1 VSAPFALVVGA
12 GPGVS
17 AALARRLGAAGFRI
31 GLVARDEQRLAELAA
46 PLRAEGVDARTAA
59 ADAGDADALTQA
71 VAGLAREAGRLDVLH
86 YNPSQYRAGGAT
98 EVSASDLLDDL
109 AVGAAGLL
117 TAVRAGL
124 PHLLDRGGTVT
135 ATGSGAA
142 DRPMRGA
149 LTLGVQKAALRAL
162 VQGLALELTPRGV
175 HVATVTVRG
184 TVRPD
189 TPFSPDAVAAA
200 LAGLVEQTAGPREAW
215 TTLAELTRDG
225 LRVLA

>member
-1 VSAPFALVVGA
+1 MSVPFALVVGA

-117 TAVRAGL
+117 TTVRAGL
-124 PHLLDRGGTVT
+124 
-135 ATGSGAA
+135 
-142 DRPMRGA
+142 
-149 LTLGVQKAALRAL
+149 
-162 VQGLALELTPRGV
+162 
-175 HVATVTVRG
+175 
-184 TVRPD
+184 
-189 TPFSPDAVAAA
+189 
-200 LAGLVEQTAGPREAW
+200 
-215 TTLAELTRDG
+215 
-225 LRVLA
+225 